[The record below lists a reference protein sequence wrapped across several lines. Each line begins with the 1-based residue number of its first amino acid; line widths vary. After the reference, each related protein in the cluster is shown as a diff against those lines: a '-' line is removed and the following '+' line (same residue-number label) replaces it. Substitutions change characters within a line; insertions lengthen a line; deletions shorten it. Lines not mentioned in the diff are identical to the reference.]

1 MILGIFSRAKY
12 VWYNISIMKE
22 IGAGIRKIFREERGL
37 LAMMV
42 VLFVM
47 GVVLIL
53 HTLFHFKAGGTTM
66 YIGYSDIGEF
76 TGGDPLSLW
85 SSGGYRTGGWAEM
98 AVFPIL
104 GVVLGVLHNL
114 FAVQAFRRQGKGFAV
129 AIVVMS
135 MVIAVGAFVLLMRLI
150 GEI

>member
-1 MILGIFSRAKY
+1 
-12 VWYNISIMKE
+12 MKD
-22 IGAGIRKIFREERGL
+22 IGAGLKKIFREEKGL
-37 LAMMV
+37 LAMML

-47 GVVLIL
+47 GVVLVL
-53 HTLFHFKAGGTTM
+53 HTLLHFKAGGTTM
-66 YIGYSDIGEF
+66 YIGYLDVGEF

-104 GVVLGVLHNL
+104 GVILGVLHNL
-114 FAVQAFRRQGKGFAV
+114 FAVQAFRRRGKGFAM
-129 AIVVMS
+129 AVVIIS
-135 MVIAVGAFVLLMRLI
+135 IVIAVGAFVLLLRLL

>member
-1 MILGIFSRAKY
+1 
-12 VWYNISIMKE
+12 
-22 IGAGIRKIFREERGL
+22 
-37 LAMMV
+37 
-42 VLFVM
+42 
-47 GVVLIL
+47 
-53 HTLFHFKAGGTTM
+53 M

-104 GVVLGVLHNL
+104 GVILGVLHNL
-114 FAVQAFRRQGKGFAV
+114 FAVQAFKRRGKGFAM
-129 AIVVMS
+129 AVVMIS
-135 MVIAVGAFVLLMRLI
+135 MMIAVGAFVLLMRLL

>member
-1 MILGIFSRAKY
+1 
-12 VWYNISIMKE
+12 MKD
-22 IGAGIRKIFREERGL
+22 IGAGLKKIFREEKGL
-37 LAMMV
+37 LAMML

-85 SSGGYRTGGWAEM
+85 SSGGYRTGGWVEM

-104 GVVLGVLHNL
+104 GVILGVLHNL
-114 FAVQAFRRQGKGFAV
+114 FAVQAFKRRGKGFAM
-129 AIVVMS
+129 AVVMIS
-135 MVIAVGAFVLLMRLI
+135 MMIAVGAFVLLMRLL

>member
-1 MILGIFSRAKY
+1 
-12 VWYNISIMKE
+12 MKD
-22 IGAGIRKIFREERGL
+22 IGAGFKKIFREEKGL
-37 LAMMV
+37 LVMML

-104 GVVLGVLHNL
+104 GLILGVLHNL
-114 FAVQAFRRQGKGFAV
+114 LAVQIFKRRGKGFAM
-129 AIVVMS
+129 AVVIIS
-135 MVIAVGAFVLLMRLI
+135 MMIAAGAFVLLLRLL

>member
-1 MILGIFSRAKY
+1 
-12 VWYNISIMKE
+12 MKD
-22 IGAGIRKIFREERGL
+22 IGAGLKKIFREEKGL
-37 LAMMV
+37 LAMML

-47 GVVLIL
+47 GVVLVL
-53 HTLFHFKAGGTTM
+53 HTLLHFKAGGTTM
-66 YIGYSDIGEF
+66 YIGYSDVGEF

-104 GVVLGVLHNL
+104 GVILGVLHNL
-114 FAVQAFRRQGKGFAV
+114 FAVQAFRRRGKGFAM
-129 AIVVMS
+129 AVVIIS
-135 MVIAVGAFVLLMRLI
+135 IVIAVGAFVLLLRLL

>member
-1 MILGIFSRAKY
+1 
-12 VWYNISIMKE
+12 MKD
-22 IGAGIRKIFREERGL
+22 IGAGLKKIFREEKGL
-37 LAMMV
+37 LAMML

-104 GVVLGVLHNL
+104 GVILGVLHNL
-114 FAVQAFRRQGKGFAV
+114 FAVQAFKRRGKGFAM
-129 AIVVMS
+129 AVVMIS
-135 MVIAVGAFVLLMRLI
+135 MMIAVGAFVLLMRLL

>member
-1 MILGIFSRAKY
+1 
-12 VWYNISIMKE
+12 MKD
-22 IGAGIRKIFREERGL
+22 IGAGLKKIFREEKGL
-37 LAMMV
+37 LVMML
-42 VLFVM
+42 VLFAM
-47 GVVLIL
+47 GMVLIL

-104 GVVLGVLHNL
+104 GVILGVLHNL
-114 FAVQAFRRQGKGFAV
+114 FAVQAFRRRGKGFAM
-129 AIVVMS
+129 AVVMIS
-135 MVIAVGAFVLLMRLI
+135 MMIAVGAFVLLMRLL

>member
-1 MILGIFSRAKY
+1 
-12 VWYNISIMKE
+12 MKD
-22 IGAGIRKIFREERGL
+22 IGAGLKKIFREEKGL
-37 LAMMV
+37 LVMML
-42 VLFVM
+42 VLFAM
-47 GVVLIL
+47 GMVLVL

-104 GVVLGVLHNL
+104 GVILGVLHNL
-114 FAVQAFRRQGKGFAV
+114 FAVQAFRRRGKGFAM
-129 AIVVMS
+129 AVVMIS
-135 MVIAVGAFVLLMRLI
+135 MMIAVGAFVLLMRLL

>member
-1 MILGIFSRAKY
+1 
-12 VWYNISIMKE
+12 MKD
-22 IGAGIRKIFREERGL
+22 IGVGLKKIFREEKGL
-37 LAMMV
+37 LVMM
-42 VLFVM
+42 LILLVM
-47 GVVLIL
+47 GVELVL

-76 TGGDPLSLW
+76 AGGDPLSLW

-104 GVVLGVLHNL
+104 GVILGVLHNL
-114 FAVQAFRRQGKGFAV
+114 FAVQAFKRQGKGFAM
-129 AIVVMS
+129 AVVVIS
-135 MVIAVGAFVLLMRLI
+135 MMIAAGAFVLLMRLL